1 MSEAQRQLCHHVLY
15 DFFHG
20 KIANPV
26 EAGKTIYEI
35 IIVVCNVI
43 EGKFLL
49 VCNFANMTV
58 IPVN

>member
-43 EGKFLL
+43 EGKLLL
-49 VCNFANMTV
+49 VCN
-58 IPVN
+58 